1 MVFPIGD
8 DNTGRVRNP
17 YITYVLIALN
27 VLVFVFLQGVGT
39 NERFTYAFSTVP
51 QEIRTGEDVA
61 REVPIEIGN
70 ERGTIPLQPT
80 PGSVY
85 FTLLVS
91 MFMHGSLMHLLGNM
105 LFLWIFGDNVE
116 DALGSARYAAFYVLS
131 GIAAAG
137 AQILIDPGSM
147 IPMVGASGA
156 ISGVLAAYASLY
168 PRSPITV
175 LNPIFLLWFIFG
187 LFLELPAWLVI
198 LEYFVV
204 NLLNGLGSIGMRSGG
219 VAFFAHLGGFVAGLF
234 LVRLFMVGRSARE
247 HERWQHF
254 RAAPRRPAARRDAPW
269 GAPRRRDPWGW

>member
-1 MVFPIGD
+1 MLPVRDQLPTRKVPIV
-8 DNTGRVRNP
+8 N
-17 YITYVLIALN
+17 YLLIALN
-27 VLVFVFLQGVGT
+27 LLGFFWMRSMISAGLSPERVLSAWGLVPLHLLREPTDTWWTVF
-39 NERFTYAFSTVP
+39 S
-51 QEIRTGEDVA
+51 
-61 REVPIEIGN
+61 
-70 ERGTIPLQPT
+70 
-80 PGSVY
+80 
-85 FTLLVS
+85 S
-91 MFMHGSLMHLLGNM
+91 MFMHDPTGWAHLGGNM

-116 DALGSARYAAFYVLS
+116 DALGSLRYAAFYVLS

-137 AQILIDPGSM
+137 AQIWIDPGSL

-204 NLLNGLGSIGMRSGG
+204 NLLNGLGSIGVRSGG

-234 LVRLFMVGRSARE
+234 LVRLFMVGRTPRQ
-247 HERWQHF
+247 HERWQQWRATPR
-254 RAAPRRPAARRDAPW
+254 RAAPRRDAPW
-269 GAPRRRDPWGW
+269 DAPRRRDPWGW